1 MNSAVARAVTKLLRA
16 PNAAGV
22 VVRKLH
28 GKPPTTSGVAQQL
41 SKRSIVI
48 EAQAKSAETKL
59 LQQLRTRILATGP
72 ITVAEYMKEVLT
84 NPMSG
89 YYMHRDVFGSSG
101 DFTTS
106 PEISQMFGEL
116 VAVWFLNEWV
126 KAGKPKPLYIVELG
140 PGRGTLSDDMLR
152 VFSKYSDA
160 MEVVSLHLVEISPHL
175 SQVQELKLC
184 GTVSVVKDVFEHNPV
199 TLRLPVKKDTE
210 EATYKHSI
218 TKHGVPVGWYRHLH
232 DVPHGFSC
240 FIAHEFLDALPVHKF
255 QRTPEGWREV
265 FIDLDDGPGP
275 HHLRYVLSRGPTP
288 ASFFA
293 NVTGEKRDHVEV
305 CPEAGVI
312 VQELAHRMDA
322 HGGCGLIV
330 DYGHDG
336 DKTDTFRAFK
346 NHALHPALSE
356 PGTADLTADVD
367 FSYLRRILK
376 DRGGKSF
383 MCINH
388 ICFVTSIGANVH
400 ADSASTV
407 SALTFGPIP
416 QGEFLRN
423 MGISIRLEKLLANC
437 PPEARQDLLTGYE
450 MLTHPEKMGER
461 FKFFGI
467 FPKDMQDTLSTNP
480 PAGFFAPS

>member
-1 MNSAVARAVTKLLRA
+1 
-16 PNAAGV
+16 
-22 VVRKLH
+22 
-28 GKPPTTSGVAQQL
+28 
-41 SKRSIVI
+41 
-48 EAQAKSAETKL
+48 
-59 LQQLRTRILATGP
+59 
-72 ITVAEYMKEVLT
+72 
-84 NPMSG
+84 
-89 YYMHRDVFGSSG
+89 
-101 DFTTS
+101 
-106 PEISQMFGEL
+106 MFGEL

-199 TLRLPVKKDTE
+199 TLRLPVKTDTE

-232 DVPHGFSC
+232 D
-240 FIAHEFLDALPVHKF
+240 F

-312 VQELAHRMDA
+312 VQELAHRMDE
-322 HGGCGLIV
+322 HGGCGLVV

-346 NHALHPALSE
+346 NHALHPVLSE
-356 PGTADLTADVD
+356 PGTADLTVDVD

-376 DRGGKSF
+376 DR
-383 MCINH
+383 
-388 ICFVTSIGANVH
+388 
-400 ADSASTV
+400 
-407 SALTFGPIP
+407 ALTFGPIP

>member
-1 MNSAVARAVTKLLRA
+1 MNSAVTRAVCKLLRA
-16 PNAAGV
+16 PNAAGM

-28 GKPPTTSGVAQQL
+28 GKPPTTSGVIKQL

-59 LQQLRTRILATGP
+59 LQQLRSRILATGP

-101 DFTTS
+101 DFTTHGA
-106 PEISQMFGEL
+106 ELDLLFVLQL

-210 EATYKHSI
+210 EASLFDLHEVYSACTVLCASRNHHLVSDSLYDMQATYKHSI
-218 TKHGVPVGWYRHLH
+218 TKHGVPVGWYR
-232 DVPHGFSC
+232 
-240 FIAHEFLDALPVHKF
+240 
-255 QRTPEGWREV
+255 
-265 FIDLDDGPGP
+265 
-275 HHLRYVLSRGPTP
+275 
-288 ASFFA
+288 
-293 NVTGEKRDHVEV
+293 EKRDHVEV

-312 VQELAHRMDA
+312 VQELAHRMDE

-376 DRGGKSF
+376 DR
-383 MCINH
+383 
-388 ICFVTSIGANVH
+388 
-400 ADSASTV
+400 
-407 SALTFGPIP
+407 ALTFGPIP

-423 MGISIRLEKLLANC
+423 MGINIRLEKLLANC

-450 MLTHPEKMGER
+450 MLTNPEKMGER

>member
-1 MNSAVARAVTKLLRA
+1 MNPTVMRAAFRLFRT
-16 PNAAGV
+16 PSTG
-22 VVRKLH
+22 VRKLH
-28 GKPPTTSGVAQQL
+28 SKQPAAASGVVKQL
-41 SKRSIVI
+41 SKRSMVI
-48 EAQAKSAETKL
+48 EAQTKSSETKL
-59 LQQLRTRILATGP
+59 LQQLRSRILATGP

-84 NPMSG
+84 NPMS
-89 YYMHRDVFGSSG
+89 
-101 DFTTS
+101 
-106 PEISQMFGEL
+106 L

-184 GTVSVVKDVFEHNPV
+184 GTVSVVKDVLESSPV
-199 TLRLPVKKDTE
+199 TLRLQKKTDSE

-232 DVPHGFSC
+232 DVPRGFSC
-240 FIAHEFLDALPVHKF
+240 FVAHEFLDALPVHKF

-312 VQELAHRMDA
+312 VQELASRMDE
-322 HGGCGLIV
+322 HGGCGLVV

-346 NHALHPALSE
+346 NHSLHPVLSE

-376 DRGGKSF
+376 ER
-383 MCINH
+383 
-388 ICFVTSIGANVH
+388 
-400 ADSASTV
+400 
-407 SALTFGPIP
+407 ALTFGPVT

-423 MGISIRLEKLLANC
+423 MGINIRLEKLLANC
-437 PPEARQDLLTGYE
+437 PPEARQDLLTGYD
-450 MLTHPEKMGER
+450 MLTNPKKMGER

-467 FPKDMQDTLSTNP
+467 FPRDMQEVLQANP

>member
-1 MNSAVARAVTKLLRA
+1 MNSAVARAVPKLLRA
-16 PNAAGV
+16 PNAARL

-28 GKPPTTSGVAQQL
+28 GKTPTTASDVAKQL

-199 TLRLPVKKDTE
+199 TLRLPVKTDTE

-232 DVPHGFSC
+232 DVPRGFSC

-275 HHLRYVLSRGPTP
+275 HHLRYVLSRGPLQR
-288 ASFFA
+288 ASL
-293 NVTGEKRDHVEV
+293 
-305 CPEAGVI
+305 P
-312 VQELAHRMDA
+312 M
-322 HGGCGLIV
+322 
-330 DYGHDG
+330 
-336 DKTDTFRAFK
+336 
-346 NHALHPALSE
+346 
-356 PGTADLTADVD
+356 
-367 FSYLRRILK
+367 
-376 DRGGKSF
+376 
-383 MCINH
+383 
-388 ICFVTSIGANVH
+388 
-400 ADSASTV
+400 
-407 SALTFGPIP
+407 
-416 QGEFLRN
+416 
-423 MGISIRLEKLLANC
+423 
-437 PPEARQDLLTGYE
+437 
-450 MLTHPEKMGER
+450 
-461 FKFFGI
+461 
-467 FPKDMQDTLSTNP
+467 
-480 PAGFFAPS
+480 

>member
-1 MNSAVARAVTKLLRA
+1 MNSAVARAVPKLLRA
-16 PNAAGV
+16 PNAARL

-28 GKPPTTSGVAQQL
+28 GKTPTTASDVAKQL

-152 VFSKYSDA
+152 
-160 MEVVSLHLVEISPHL
+160 
-175 SQVQELKLC
+175 
-184 GTVSVVKDVFEHNPV
+184 
-199 TLRLPVKKDTE
+199 
-210 EATYKHSI
+210 ATYKHSI

-232 DVPHGFSC
+232 DVPLGFSC

-312 VQELAHRMDA
+312 VQELAHRMDE
-322 HGGCGLIV
+322 HGGCGLVV

-346 NHALHPALSE
+346 NHALHPVLSE
-356 PGTADLTADVD
+356 PGTADLTVDVD

-376 DRGGKSF
+376 DR
-383 MCINH
+383 
-388 ICFVTSIGANVH
+388 
-400 ADSASTV
+400 
-407 SALTFGPIP
+407 ALTFGPIP